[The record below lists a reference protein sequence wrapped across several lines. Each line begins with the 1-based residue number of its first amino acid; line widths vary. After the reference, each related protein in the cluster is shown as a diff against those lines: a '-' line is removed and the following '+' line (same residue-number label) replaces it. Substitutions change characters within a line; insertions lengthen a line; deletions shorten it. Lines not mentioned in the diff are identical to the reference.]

1 MCRRRDTPC
10 ADPDKQFLLLID
22 HIRRLR
28 EHVEWR
34 DSAILV
40 FVESNLGYESEHH
53 ERALR
58 GMPMVRFYFDERRG
72 RVGVT
77 TTLPV
82 KHAAV
87 TLTRSLLMEGRLA
100 LVRVPHTHTPF
111 PCTPTPRPP
120 ERADPAAR
128 AGQ

>member
-1 MCRRRDTPC
+1 MCRGRDTVC

-28 EHVEWR
+28 EHVEWK

-58 GMPMVRFYFDERRG
+58 GTGRPDACARRAG
-72 RVGVT
+72 
-77 TTLPV
+77 
-82 KHAAV
+82 
-87 TLTRSLLMEGRLA
+87 TRKECLCS
-100 LVRVPHTHTPF
+100 PF
-111 PCTPTPRPP
+111 P
-120 ERADPAAR
+120 
-128 AGQ
+128 